1 MEVRHM
7 DLLSAARERTL
18 ILDGATGTELMRHGF
33 RSGCPEE
40 WNLTHADVVSEMHR
54 AYFAA
59 GADIVHTVSFGG
71 SRLKL
76 AAYGRDGDVVTLNE
90 AAARLAVAVRDGG
103 FPGRLVAGDMGSTGK
118 FVKPMGELEPAELRD
133 VFAEQAAALAAGGV
147 DVISVET
154 MYDLAE
160 ARMAVEG
167 ARSAA
172 PSLPIL
178 ASLTYKRGPR
188 GYRTMMGVD
197 PRTAVAALLDSGAD
211 VVGCNCSIAAE
222 EMVALVGE
230 LRAATDAPVHA
241 QPNAGQPR
249 LEKGETVYDET
260 PEHFAAVVPE
270 LVAQGA
276 NLVGGC
282 CGTTPEHIA
291 ALVAALRG

>member
-1 MEVRHM
+1 M

-33 RSGCPEE
+33 RSGCPED
-40 WNLTHADVVSEMHR
+40 WNVSHPDVVSEIHR

-59 GADIVHTVSFGG
+59 GADIVHTNTFGG

-76 AAYGRDGDVVTLNE
+76 AAYGRDGDVAALNE
-90 AAARLAVAVRDGG
+90 AAAHLAVAVRDGE
-103 FPGRLVAGDMGSTGK
+103 FAGRLVAGDISSTGK
-118 FVKPMGELEPAELRD
+118 FVKPMGELEPDELRE
-133 VFAEQAAALAAGGV
+133 VFAEQAAALVAGGV
-147 DVISVET
+147 DVISIET

-172 PSLPIL
+172 PGMPIL

-197 PRTAVAALLDSGAD
+197 PRTAVAALQEAGAD
-211 VVGCNCSIAAE
+211 VVGCNCSINAE

-230 LRAATDAPVHA
+230 LRAATPGPVHA

-249 LEKGETVYDET
+249 LENGETVYDET
-260 PEHFAAVVPE
+260 PEHFAAMAPE

-276 NLVGGC
+276 NIVCGC
-282 CGTTPEHIA
+282 CGTTPEFIA
-291 ALVAALRG
+291 AMVAALRG